1 MPLPEIIKRNAPE
14 ASLPSTSSFRG
25 TGVLEILPDGFG
37 FLRGS
42 EDNYQPGS
50 EDIYVS
56 PSQIRRFDLR
66 TGDVL
71 SGMVRAPKEGER
83 YNALIQVKEV
93 NGADPDTA
101 RGTPSFDE
109 LKAIHPDQLLQ
120 LDAEPTLLGA
130 RLAHAFAPIGKGQR
144 ALIIA
149 PPRCGATSLL
159 LEISQAIQSGN
170 PQVNLMAIAVDAR
183 PEEVSELRDHI
194 KGEIASSTF
203 DEGPSRHIQI
213 AEIAL
218 ERAKRLVEQ
227 GRDVVVMIDNLTQLA
242 RAYNAALPGSGKIL
256 ANGIDSQAIQRIK
269 RLFGSARNLEG
280 IGSLTMIAT
289 VRCDTG
295 ARMDEHLLEELRSAA
310 NSEIFLSQEASSQ
323 RLFPAFN
330 LSKCQTNRTDKLQAE
345 ATEECLSSIRSKFN
359 SAELSDLHN
368 VLKALSNSKSTD
380 EFLDKLVKSG
390 E

>member
-1 MPLPEIIKRNAPE
+1 MPLPEIIKRHAPD
-14 ASLPSTSSFRG
+14 APVPPTSSFHG
-25 TGVLEILPDGFG
+25 TGILEILPDGFG

-109 LKAIHPDQLLQ
+109 LKAVHPNQLLQ
-120 LDAEPTLLGA
+120 LDSDPTLVGA
-130 RLAHAFAPIGKGQR
+130 RLVHAFAPLGKGQR
-144 ALIIA
+144 ALIVA
-149 PPRCGATSLL
+149 PPRCGATQLM
-159 LEISQAIQSGN
+159 LEISQAIQAGS
-170 PQVNLMAIAVDAR
+170 PEVNLIAIAIDAR
-183 PEEVSELRDHI
+183 PEEVSEFRDHI
-194 KGEIASSTF
+194 NGEIASSTL

-227 GRDVVVMIDNLTQLA
+227 GRDVVVLIDNLTQLA
-242 RAYNAALPGSGKIL
+242 RAYNAALPGSGKTL
-256 ANGIDSQAIQRIK
+256 ASGIDSQAIQRIK
-269 RLFGSARNLEG
+269 RFFGSARNLEG
-280 IGSLTMIAT
+280 IGSLTVIAT

-295 ARMDEHLLEELRSAA
+295 APMDAHLLEELRSAA
-310 NSEIFLSQEASSQ
+310 NSEILLSKEAASQ
-323 RLFPAFN
+323 RLFPALN
-330 LSKCQTNRTDKLQAE
+330 LSQCQTNRTDKLQSA
-345 ATEECLSSIRSKFN
+345 ATEERLSIIRTKLN
-359 SAELSDLHN
+359 STGPNDLLEA
-368 VLKALSNSKSTD
+368 LKALSNTNSTD
-380 EFLDKLVKSG
+380 EFLDKLAKSG